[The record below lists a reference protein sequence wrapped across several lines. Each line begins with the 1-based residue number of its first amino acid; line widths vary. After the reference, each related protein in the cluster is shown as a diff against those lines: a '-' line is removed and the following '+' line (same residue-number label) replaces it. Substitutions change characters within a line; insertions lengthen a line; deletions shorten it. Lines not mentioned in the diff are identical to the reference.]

1 MTEQPPMQC
10 VADCVSFAVPFR
22 LLADDETVLEQML
35 NVAPLESIRV
45 TNGLGT
51 SEQFRLRSPT
61 DTSGYIG
68 YIGCIGDEVT
78 IEHTNL
84 QPVLEQLQ
92 RDLMV
97 HVANQAPDRVFVH
110 AGVVGWRGRA
120 LVFPGRSFAGKTTL
134 VTELVKAGATYYS
147 DEYAVVDADGRV
159 HPYARDLQMREPGKT
174 EQRSVAVEQL
184 GGVSGT
190 VAIPVAQVLF
200 AEYRE
205 YSTWLPE
212 PISAGR
218 AVLEMLQHSIPVQ
231 RTPAR
236 AMATLSGM
244 MKDATAWRSQ
254 RGEARDTAR
263 IILAAMAQDMK
274 HA

>member
-1 MTEQPPMQC
+1 MRC

-22 LLADDETVLEQML
+22 LLADDEAVLEQML
-35 NVAPLESIRV
+35 KVAPLESARV

-68 YIGCIGDEVT
+68 CIGDEVT
-78 IEHTNL
+78 IEHTKL

-147 DEYAVVDADGRV
+147 DEYAVIDADGRV

-184 GGVSGT
+184 GGVSGAM
-190 VAIPVAQVLF
+190 AIPVAQVLF

-205 YSTWLPE
+205 CSTWLPE

-236 AMATLSGM
+236 VMATLSSM

-263 IILAAMAQDMK
+263 IILAAMAQDK
-274 HA
+274 AGLA